1 MRHKAAFFLATAVIS
16 ALWFGSA
23 AAAARVRIGV
33 AVGHVRPVVAPVRVV
48 RVVPARLWA
57 PVATTVVVGLPSKV
71 GRVDFNVKPKDS
83 RIYVDGAYIG
93 LAADW
98 DGGFFGT
105 TATLRAGPHTV
116 RIVAP
121 DGRSITRRI
130 YVMPGRE
137 LNFNFV
143 F

>member
-1 MRHKAAFFLATAVIS
+1 MRGKKAIVLGSVLVFS
-16 ALWFGSA
+16 LWVGSA
-23 AAAARVRIGV
+23 AAATRVRIGV

-48 RVVPARLWA
+48 RVVPAGFWA
-57 PVATTVVVGLPSKV
+57 PVRTTVVVGLPV
-71 GRVDFNVKPKDS
+71 NYGRVDFNVKPKNS

-93 LAADW
+93 IADDW

-105 TATLRAGPHTV
+105 TASLKAGPHTV

-121 DGRSITRRI
+121 DGRSIVRRI

-137 LNFNFV
+137 LDFNFV